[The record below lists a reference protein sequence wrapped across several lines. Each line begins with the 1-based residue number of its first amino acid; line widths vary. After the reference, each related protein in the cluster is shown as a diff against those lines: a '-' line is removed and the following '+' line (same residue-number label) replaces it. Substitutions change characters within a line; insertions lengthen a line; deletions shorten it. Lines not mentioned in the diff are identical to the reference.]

1 MTSPKAAGHAFAK
14 NRAEELGFD
23 LWGEFVVPLYFE
35 RLALDEVRKPLVF
48 EGGRGC
54 GKTTLLRY
62 LSHATQFSERR
73 KLTPADMPSQIG
85 LYLRA
90 DTQYLRTF
98 RGDVLSDDGWQK
110 AFEHELC
117 LTIATEIFRALG
129 ALNTGVQRQKD
140 FPGIATLDLSVWRDF
155 DPEATPTFAGVAA
168 RLRSLKN
175 QFAMWFNS
183 PEDMPKPVFLP
194 MKRVLDEL
202 ISSIQAQLRFLA
214 NVVFFVFIDEYE
226 NLLEYQMRVI
236 NTRLKHS
243 EAPLIFHVA
252 TKRNGMATR
261 RTVGSEPLQER
272 DDFRIFDVE
281 EQSAVDYQLFA
292 AELFC
297 FRLRKK
303 GIAIGPPE
311 IGEDLLCSVTAL
323 AKRRTDET
331 YRKETIEAARQA
343 LPGLS
348 YLEAA
353 AYVLDDKT
361 LRGRLRDQ
369 LSAALRETDT
379 SLDAEQF
386 IRDEAPIESIC
397 APALIY
403 QGKAPKVVLG
413 ELDLAV
419 QGKASKFKSSDW
431 SHHYFAGC
439 MFHLFLPLQR
449 PCVLYAGF
457 DAFLK
462 LSRNNARHFLE
473 LCHLSMLDAVFD
485 NDCVQPIE
493 IEAQAY
499 AARAASS
506 LFVKETQGSGDFG
519 NRLFLVVNT
528 LGQIFR
534 LSQARP
540 SQSEAERTHFSV
552 GRGVVDADSTEILAE
567 CVKWSVLFVAPE
579 TKVKDV
585 RLESNEYIFNPI
597 YAPYFGI
604 STSKGRRLELKPET
618 VKSLLTGTR
627 VEMNA
632 LVVDYQKAWKLSELD
647 QMPLFPPA
655 H

>member
-1 MTSPKAAGHAFAK
+1 MTSPQTAGHAFAK

-23 LWGEFVVPLYFE
+23 LWGEFVVPLFFD

-73 KLTPADMPSQIG
+73 VLGPEDMPRQIG

-98 RGDVLSDDGWQK
+98 RGDTLSDDEWEK

-117 LTIATEIFRALG
+117 LTIATEIFRALTSLG
-129 ALNTGVQRQKD
+129 AGAQRQKD
-140 FPGIATLDLSVWRDF
+140 FPGIASLDLSIWLDF
-155 DPEATPTFAGVAA
+155 DPAATPTFAGVFA

-175 QFAMWFNS
+175 QFSMWLNS
-183 PEDMPKPVFLP
+183 PEDRPKPAFLP
-194 MKRVLDEL
+194 LKQVLGEL
-202 ISSIQAQLRFLA
+202 ISSIQVQLPFLS

-226 NLLEYQMRVI
+226 NLLDYQMRVI

-261 RTVGSEPLQER
+261 RTVGTEPLQER

-281 EQSAVDYQLFA
+281 EQSAVDFQLFA

-303 GIAIGPPE
+303 GIAIGPTE
-311 IGEDLLCSVTAL
+311 IGEDLLCSLVGL
-323 AKRRTDET
+323 GKRRTDET
-331 YRKETIEAARQA
+331 YRRETIQAARQT
-343 LPGLS
+343 LPSLS
-348 YLEAA
+348 NREAA
-353 AYVLDDKT
+353 EYVLNDTT
-361 LRGRLRDQ
+361 LRNRLREQ
-369 LSAALRETDT
+369 LKSALRETDA
-379 SLDAEQF
+379 SLEAEQF
-386 IRDEAPIESIC
+386 IRADAPVESIC
-397 APALIY
+397 ASALIF
-403 QGKAPKVVLG
+403 QGKAPKAVLG
-413 ELDLAV
+413 ELDLHA
-419 QGKASKFKSSDW
+419 QGNPSKFKTADW

-457 DAFLK
+457 DAFLR

-473 LCHLSMLDAVFD
+473 LCHLSMLEAAFENGSVR
-485 NDCVQPIE
+485 PIE
-493 IEAQAY
+493 PDVQAY

-552 GRGVVDADSTEILAE
+552 GKGEIDADSTEILAE

-585 RLESNEYIFNPI
+585 RLESQEYIFNPI

-632 LVVDYQKAWKLSELD
+632 LVVDYQKSWKLSELD
-647 QMPLFPPA
+647 QIPLFPPS